1 MNNEWINIYNA
12 SQNNLKQVSTKIP
25 KHQVTVV
32 TGVSGS
38 GKSSLV
44 FDTLVAES
52 RRELNDTFSSYI
64 QHALPKYGR
73 PDVER
78 IEHLPIAIP
87 IEQKKLSASSRST
100 VGTYTEIYTFLRL
113 LFSRVG
119 TPFIGYSDTFSF
131 NHPEGK
137 CPTCDGLGY
146 TTKIDVHK
154 LIDFNKSLNESPIDF
169 PTFGYDAWRWKRY
182 AYSGLF
188 DLDKKIKDYTVE
200 ELNLL
205 LYAPQQKLKNPTEK
219 WPKTALYEGIVPRIE
234 RSILHADVAKRHKK
248 QLDRFVTVGTCDTC
262 LGKRVNDRVR
272 SCKIAGKSI
281 AELVQLPLEELKAFI
296 DKIDAPLAKEIKPEI
311 SNRLD
316 ALVDI
321 GLSYLTLSRAT
332 GSLSGGEAQRIRIS
346 KYINN
351 ALNDVMYVLDEPSA
365 GLHPKDIDRIK
376 TALLKLKEK
385 GNTVVLVE
393 HNPQLIEM
401 ADYIIDIGPK
411 AGGDGGEVQFSG
423 SYADFLKSNTPT
435 STAIRE
441 IIPIKTEVRRP
452 LDWLTVKHAA
462 LNNLKGFATR
472 VPLGV
477 LSVLCGVAGSGKS
490 SLGEVIRQTA
500 IEKELEVVSI
510 SQKSIGINL
519 RSTPLT
525 YLDIFGEIRKKFA
538 KANHVSAALF
548 SYNSTGACPHC
559 KGKGVIV
566 SDMSFMDDIVTECE
580 VCQGTRYKK
589 EVLDYTYKGKTIVEV
604 LGMSVLESFE
614 FFEQESFAHELQTLV
629 EVGLSY
635 LKLNQSL
642 TTLSGGEL
650 QRLKLASQLH
660 KGGAFYVL
668 DEPTDGLHLT
678 DIDFLLRLLNRL
690 VDAGNTV
697 ILLEHH
703 LSVMKRADWLLEVGP
718 EGGSQGGT
726 LIFEGTPQMLLDSDD
741 TITRPYFSI

>member
-113 LFSRVG
+113 LFSRIG

-137 CPTCDGLGY
+137 CPVCDGLGY

-188 DLDKKIKDYTVE
+188 DLDKKIKDYTAE
-200 ELNLL
+200 ELNLF

-262 LGKRVNDRVR
+262 LGTRVNDRVR

-281 AELVQLPLEELKAFI
+281 ADLVQLPLVELRSFI
-296 DKIDAPLAKEIKPEI
+296 DKIEAPLAKEIKPEI

-316 ALVDI
+316 ALLDI

-411 AGGDGGEVQFSG
+411 AGAEGGKVQFSG
-423 SYADFLKSNTPT
+423 SYAAFLKSNTPT
-435 STAIRE
+435 SAAIRE

-452 LDWLTVKHAA
+452 LSWLTVKHAT
-462 LNNLKGFATR
+462 LNNLNGFSTR

-477 LSVLCGVAGSGKS
+477 LTVLCGVAGSGKS
-490 SLGEVIRQTA
+490 SLGEVIRQSA

-538 KANHVSAALF
+538 KVNHVSAALF

-604 LGMSVLESFE
+604 LGMTVLESVE
-614 FFEQESFAHELQTLV
+614 FFEQENFAHELQTLV

-660 KGGAFYVL
+660 KSGAFYVL

-678 DIDFLLRLLNRL
+678 DIDFLLHLLNRL

-718 EGGSQGGT
+718 EGGNQGGT

-741 TITRPYFSI
+741 SITRPYFSV